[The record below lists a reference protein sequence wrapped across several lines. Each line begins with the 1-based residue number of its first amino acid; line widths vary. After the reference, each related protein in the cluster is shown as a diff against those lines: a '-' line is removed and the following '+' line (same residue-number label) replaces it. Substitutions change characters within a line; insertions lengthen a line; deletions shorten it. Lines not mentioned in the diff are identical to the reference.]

1 MRVWPK
7 LVSWMHSFDQM
18 KTKWGNAEE
27 NRLTTNLERALMW
40 RPSMRPASVKSQAHR
55 LSPDARHTYIYLLFN
70 RILTFFMS
78 MVLELIMWS
87 LELTLIV
94 KDTFA
99 KVFIH
104 NWAFSDRTG
113 LRTRV
118 PVSRKFKRVNRTGTS
133 GKTQIWAAVWQLWHV
148 HTVRALGQ
156 SLAAAGKSTYIQT
169 NELVKYL
176 RFTVLNL
183 QIGIYLHSKLQT
195 YLHLI
200 VLKLHNNWSCNFI
213 RNLPAIAASAI
224 FCDKPAN
231 SALLNLS

>member
-55 LSPDARHTYIYLLFN
+55 LSPDAILSSTEF
-70 RILTFFMS
+70 LTFSMT
-78 MVLELIMWS
+78 MVLELIIWS

-99 KVFIH
+99 KVIIH

-169 NELVKYL
+169 NEFY
-176 RFTVLNL
+176 
-183 QIGIYLHSKLQT
+183 S
-195 YLHLI
+195 
-200 VLKLHNNWSCNFI
+200 LKPTD
-213 RNLPAIAASAI
+213 RNLPTFKAPDI
-224 FCDKPAN
+224 FTSYSLEATQ
-231 SALLNLS
+231 